1 MKQLLSFLVFAIFCF
16 ALRTLLLFPLY
27 VFACLLTQFRVTDTV
42 AIFVNAAFRL
52 GALGVN
58 PIGVPSL
65 HQDKKKNSQAD
76 GGDHHR
82 LLRQLLQHLQVG
94 AEKKVGRSLLNLW
107 LLV

>member
-1 MKQLLSFLVFAIFCF
+1 M
-16 ALRTLLLFPLY
+16 
-27 VFACLLTQFRVTDTV
+27 TV
-42 AIFVNAAFRL
+42 AITVNAVFR
-52 GALGVN
+52 GVN

-94 AEKKVGRSLLNLW
+94 AENKSDGK
-107 LLV
+107 